1 MFTSLAC
8 CEDLRDNVSQKLSLW
23 LAHRKC
29 SVSGRQW
36 YCLHAKWWKLG
47 NPLPFLCSIFL
58 SSTAF
63 FFFSGKKSHFQSLS
77 SCPLSFLHQSAA
89 PYHLSPPSCQIAPP
103 LPHWTFSV
111 ILPVLFPLTWGMT
124 KTVSHLFRAHL
135 YSLYKCI
142 RPPCFMKQNAL
153 NRSFSWWLR
162 VMSMNTNDYSV
173 LYSYRNHWRI

>member
-1 MFTSLAC
+1 MLSERQTVILLTCQVVKIRKSSALP
-8 CEDLRDNVSQKLSLW
+8 LLHLSL
-23 LAHRKC
+23 L
-29 SVSGRQW
+29 
-36 YCLHAKWWKLG
+36 Y
-47 NPLPFLCSIFL
+47 SI
-58 SSTAF
+58 

-89 PYHLSPPSCQIAPP
+89 PYHLSPPSCQSAPP

>member
-1 MFTSLAC
+1 MLSERQTVILLTRQVVKIRKSSALP
-8 CEDLRDNVSQKLSLW
+8 LLHLSL
-23 LAHRKC
+23 L
-29 SVSGRQW
+29 
-36 YCLHAKWWKLG
+36 Y
-47 NPLPFLCSIFL
+47 SI
-58 SSTAF
+58 F
-63 FFFSGKKSHFQSLS
+63 FFFWQKESLPVSVLLPTLLSPSICSPLPPLS
-77 SCPLSFLHQSAA
+77 SQLSN
-89 PYHLSPPSCQIAPP
+89 CPP

-111 ILPVLFPLTWGMT
+111 ILPILFPLTWGMT

-173 LYSYRNHWRI
+173 LYSYRNHRRI